1 MDYLQMTDNELLYA
15 YFSNRGSEELNYPLW
30 LEHNKRFISDG
41 NYSTKFE
48 RLLTKKDF
56 FLSNP

>member
-15 YFSNRGSEELNYPLW
+15 YFSERD
-30 LEHNKRFISDG
+30 NKTSISDN

-48 RLLTKKDF
+48 NILPL
-56 FLSNP
+56 

>member
-1 MDYLQMTDNELLYA
+1 MTDNELLYA
-15 YFSNRGSEELNYPLW
+15 YFSEGNSEEFNSPLW
-30 LEHNKRFISDG
+30 LEHNKRLISDG